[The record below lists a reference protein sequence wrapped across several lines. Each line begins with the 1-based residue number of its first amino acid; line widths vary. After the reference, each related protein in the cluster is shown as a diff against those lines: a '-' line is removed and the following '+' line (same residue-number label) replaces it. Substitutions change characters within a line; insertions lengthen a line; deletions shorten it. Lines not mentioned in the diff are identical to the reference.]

1 MNSQGVLLIGRNFGK
16 GKMKKELIVIGAYGC
31 GNKGDDAI
39 LEGFQ
44 NMLGN
49 EYKLVPTC
57 GNYGGLSEILDG
69 SDKFISCR
77 MNEGLSRVV
86 LMNLLK
92 FFPRYFKELGKA
104 EAVIIGGG
112 SLLHD
117 ITRYNL
123 PFFFILQILAR
134 IRRKK
139 VMYVGVGA
147 GPIQTNAGKKLAK
160 HYLNKSNGVFIR
172 EVADYALLKNIGV
185 RNIFLSADMAFSV
198 TTDLTAADNILKK
211 LGVDKKEYIVVTAC
225 QWFKSDN
232 FWERDCMDF
241 SSDRKKLAMG
251 IQKLIST
258 YQKKVLFLP
267 TVFHDYKL
275 GEQLERDL
283 NTSEFRVVDH
293 RYNCKVMASIVANSW
308 LVFGMRMHSII
319 FAIRS
324 GVPFIT
330 TVYDNKVHH
339 LLERV
344 KMLDYACEF
353 DKLGTKEFEEI
364 LEKLVDSYDDVAE
377 HLKIQAESLSSVVSS
392 NMKILKRIIQR

>member
-1 MNSQGVLLIGRNFGK
+1 
-16 GKMKKELIVIGAYGC
+16 MKKKLIIIGAYGC

-49 EYKLVPTC
+49 KYELVPTC
-57 GNYGGLSEILDG
+57 GSYGGLSEILDG
-69 SDKFISCR
+69 NDHFISCR
-77 MNEGLSRVV
+77 MNEGLSKTV
-86 LMNLLK
+86 LVNLMK
-92 FFPRYFKELGKA
+92 FFPIYFRELGKA

-123 PFFFILQILAR
+123 PFFFILQMLAR

-172 EVADYALLKNIGV
+172 EVADYALLSDIGV
-185 RNIFLSADMAFSV
+185 QNIFLSADMAFSV
-198 TTDLTAADNILKK
+198 TTDLSVADSILEK
-211 LGVDKKEYIVVTAC
+211 LRVEKKEYIVVTAC
-225 QWFKSDN
+225 QWFRSDN

-241 SSDRKKLAMG
+241 SSDRKKLAVG
-251 IQKLIST
+251 IKKLIT
-258 YQKKVLFLP
+258 IYRKKVLFLP
-267 TVFHDYKL
+267 TVFHDYEL
-275 GEQLERDL
+275 GKQLENDL
-283 NTSEFRVVDH
+283 KTSEFIVVDH
-293 RYNCKVMASIVANSW
+293 RYNCKIMASIVANSW

-324 GVPFIT
+324 GIPFVA
-330 TVYDNKVHH
+330 TVYDNKVRH

-353 DKLGTKEFEEI
+353 DKVGTKEFEEI
-364 LEKLVDSYDDVAE
+364 LEKSADSYDDVVE
-377 HLKIQAESLSSVVSS
+377 HLKVQAESLGNVVSS